1 MYLVSKAPVFRTFW
15 GQNAQPQGL
24 IRSNGL
30 RFKSFGLTNMA
41 RQKGRDV
48 TGIPSYGKQ
57 FFSCGIVTKGRFT
70 GNIYGNAAI
79 YTRLRR
85 KHNGRIPMS
94 RSKARAGSG
103 TTTRV
108 SDPLPLKSRICQVRP

>member
-48 TGIPSYGKQ
+48 TGIPCHGKQ
-57 FFSCGIVTKGRFT
+57 FFAVGIVT
-70 GNIYGNAAI
+70 
-79 YTRLRR
+79 
-85 KHNGRIPMS
+85 H
-94 RSKARAGSG
+94 GSSHAHIAKNTPG
-103 TTTRV
+103 ILHFLG
-108 SDPLPLKSRICQVRP
+108 LPLNRIFFKPDISCHHSQLFHI

>member
-1 MYLVSKAPVFRTFW
+1 L

-30 RFKSFGLTNMA
+30 RFESFGLTNMA

-57 FFSCGIVTKGRFT
+57 FFSCGIVTQRRFS
-70 GNIYGNAAI
+70 GVSDGNAA
-79 YTRLRR
+79 
-85 KHNGRIPMS
+85 
-94 RSKARAGSG
+94 A
-103 TTTRV
+103 
-108 SDPLPLKSRICQVRP
+108 

>member
-1 MYLVSKAPVFRTFW
+1 MYLVSKGPVFRTFW

-30 RFKSFGLTNMA
+30 RFESFGLTNMA

-57 FFSCGIVTKGRFT
+57 FFSCGIVTQRRFS
-70 GNIYGNAAI
+70 GVSDGNAA
-79 YTRLRR
+79 
-85 KHNGRIPMS
+85 
-94 RSKARAGSG
+94 A
-103 TTTRV
+103 
-108 SDPLPLKSRICQVRP
+108 